1 LTRRPLPG
9 NQATSALSRPDRYL
23 MNFTKQLRHAIE
35 YIVFMALGFVIR
47 ALPLELASRWSGA
60 GWRLFAPHF
69 RRHQRAL
76 TNLALAFP
84 EKSPAQIQQIA
95 LGMWDNLGRTFAE
108 FFHIEEIVSG
118 DRIQMDPP
126 ELFEA
131 LRAHVGGFVA
141 CSLHMG
147 NWEIVSQAALR
158 LGRRPAG
165 VYQKITNPL
174 VDRYVSA
181 IRAPLYPGGL
191 MQKSPRTARALL
203 RYARE
208 GGCVAFLADQ
218 RERRGIIAPFFG
230 RPALSPS
237 FPALVARSLDAPL
250 FVCRAKRL
258 DGVRFSLRVERLIV
272 PQTADRDA
280 DVATATRAI
289 QSAFELMIRE
299 APDQWMWAHRRWD

>member
-1 LTRRPLPG
+1 MPRLRR
-9 NQATSALSRPDRYL
+9 
-23 MNFTKQLRHAIE
+23 LRHRLE
-35 YIVFMALGFVIR
+35 YIAFLAVVAAIR

-60 GWRLFAPHF
+60 SWRIVAP
-69 RRHQRAL
+69 RLSRHRRAL
-76 TNLALAFP
+76 NHLALAFP
-84 EKSPAQIQQIA
+84 EKSVAEIQEIA

-108 FFHIEEIVSG
+108 FFHIEEIVKS
-118 DRIQMDPP
+118 DRIQMEPP
-126 ELFEA
+126 ELFDA
-131 LRAHVGGFVA
+131 LRAHTGGFVA
-141 CSLHMG
+141 CSLHLG

-158 LGRRPAG
+158 LGRPPAS

-191 MQKSPRTARALL
+191 TEKSSRTARILL

-218 RERRGIIAPFFG
+218 REWRGIAAPFFG
-230 RPALSPS
+230 RPAPSTS
-237 FPALVARSLDAPL
+237 FPALIARSLDTPL

-258 DGVRFSLRVERLIV
+258 SGVRFSLRVEELAMPR
-272 PQTADRDA
+272 TADRDA
-280 DVATATRAI
+280 DVAAATRAI
-289 QSAFELMIRE
+289 QAAFESMIRE